1 MTQVDLPA
9 IEPGSLVLN
18 TFLVAVLICAV
29 AVGVD
34 RLAGEPRRLHP
45 LVGFGHWASLLEQAL
60 NTRAEER
67 ARSLGFGVLA
77 TLVAVLPVLS
87 LALAFE
93 YLLTGWLWLMI
104 QVAGVWLAMSLRGL
118 AEHGRAVST
127 ALATGD
133 EARARWAVSQIV
145 SRDANALTE
154 EGIAAAASES
164 MLENGADAV
173 FSSLFWYL
181 LAGLPGVVLHRLI
194 NTLDAMWGYRSP
206 RYLYFGRFAARSDD
220 VLNWLPA
227 RLTAFTYALLGN
239 TRLALRCW
247 REQAPAWDSPNAG
260 PVMAAGA
267 GALGVQLGGPAPYA
281 GGIKQRSVLGEGAAP
296 SAETIDNALALVNR
310 GVRLWLAVLL
320 VMALVVQ
327 GYGWGATA

>member
-1 MTQVDLPA
+1 M
-9 IEPGSLVLN
+9 N

-34 RLAGEPRRLHP
+34 RLVGEPRRLHP
-45 LVGFGHWASLLEQAL
+45 LVGFGYWASLLEKAM
-60 NTRAEER
+60 NTRPAER
-67 ARSLGFGVLA
+67 VRSLWFGVLA

-93 YLLTGWLWLMI
+93 YLATGWLWLLV

-118 AEHGRAVST
+118 GEHGSAVAK
-127 ALATGD
+127 ALASGD
-133 EARARWAVSQIV
+133 DVRARWAVSQIV
-145 SRDANALTE
+145 SRDANALTC

-164 MLENGADAV
+164 VLENGADAV

-181 LAGLPGVVLHRLI
+181 VAGLPGVVLHRLV

-206 RYLYFGRFAARSDD
+206 RYLYFGRFAAHSDD
-220 VLNWLPA
+220 VMNWLPA

-267 GALGVQLGGPAPYA
+267 GALSVQLGGPAPYA
-281 GGIKQRSVLGEGAAP
+281 GGIRQRPVLGEGVAP
-296 SAETIDNALALVNR
+296 SADTIDNALALVNR
-310 GVRLWLAVLL
+310 GVGLWLAVLL
-320 VMALVVQ
+320 VMVLVAE
-327 GYGWGATA
+327 GHGWGVTA